1 MYALIR
7 KNAHVVWR
15 EWWCALMLGIS
26 LQVNLYMIRNNQV
39 FIVDVV
45 VTNLMQK
52 MVVSSVINRLA
63 NVAPKLSAIVKIH

>member
-1 MYALIR
+1 
-7 KNAHVVWR
+7 
-15 EWWCALMLGIS
+15 MLGIS